1 MSSSS
6 STARATSPV
15 LADLVPWVW
24 VRELVLVGTFTVA
37 IAASSQLAFMTPW
50 SPVPVTAQTFVVLL
64 GAAALG
70 GVRAGSGAGLYF
82 AAGALGVPWFAATSG
97 ITLGYI
103 AGFVLAALLVG
114 RLARA
119 GWTSSYPGA
128 VGAMVLGSLAIYAVG
143 APVLGLILG
152 LGPWETLMAAV
163 VPFLIGDALKVAAA
177 GALLPPVQRYVDRV
191 AD

>member
-37 IAASSQLAFMTPW
+37 IAASSQLGFMTPW
-50 SPVPVTAQTFVVLL
+50 SAVPVTAQTFVVLL

-82 AAGALGVPWFAATSG
+82 AAGALGVPWFAVTSG
-97 ITLGYI
+97 ISLGYI
-103 AGFVLAALLVG
+103 AGFVLAAIIVG
-114 RLARA
+114 HLARA
-119 GWTSSYPGA
+119 GWTTSYPGA
-128 VGAMVLGSLAIYAVG
+128 VGAMVLGSLSIYAIG
-143 APVLGLILG
+143 APVYGLILG
-152 LGPWETLMAAV
+152 LGPWQTVMAAV
-163 VPFLIGDALKVAAA
+163 VPFLIGDALKVAVA
-177 GALLPPVQRYVDRV
+177 GALLPSVQRYVDRV